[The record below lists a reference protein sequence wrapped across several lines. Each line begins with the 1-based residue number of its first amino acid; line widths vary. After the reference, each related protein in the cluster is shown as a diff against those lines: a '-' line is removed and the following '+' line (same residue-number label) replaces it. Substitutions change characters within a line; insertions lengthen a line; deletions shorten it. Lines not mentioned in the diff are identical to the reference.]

1 MRSRQVLV
9 DLFQACNNGRSVSQ
23 LHSQVFKTGI
33 LHDTFFATKL
43 NSLYAK
49 CASLQ
54 AARKVFDETPHP
66 NVHLWNSTLRSYC
79 REKQWEETL
88 RLFHLMICTAGE
100 APDNFTIPIALKA
113 CAGLRMLELGK
124 VIHGFAKKNDEIGSD
139 MFVGSALV
147 ELYSKCG
154 QMGEALKVF
163 EEFQRPDTVLWTSM
177 VTGYQQNNDPEEALA
192 LFSQMVMMDCFDG
205 DLPLVNSLLNLYAKT
220 GCEKIAANLFSK
232 MPEKDVI
239 SWSTMIAC
247 YANNEAANEALNLF
261 HEMIEKR
268 FEPNSV
274 TVVSALQACA
284 VSRNLEEGKKIHKI
298 AVWKDVVS
306 WVALLSGYAQN
317 GMAYKS
323 MGVFRNMLSD
333 GIQPDAVAVVKILAA
348 SSELG
353 IFQQA
358 LCLHGYVVRSGFN
371 SNVFVG
377 ASLIELYSK
386 CGSLGDAVKL
396 FKGMI
401 VRDVVIWSSMI
412 AAYGIHGRGGEAL
425 EIFDQMIQVMQGIT
439 SCYQISMQPQV
450 QPPLAITSC
459 TLATHIPWKV
469 KAFYMRAHFRWL
481 GHFWEIFPTYPFQA
495 ADMSKS
501 NIFAYGLQY
510 DSRILTKFAIMYVS
524 FNRIDAASIVFED
537 IPNPCSFLWNV
548 MIRGFATDGRFLSS
562 LELYSKMMEKGLKPD
577 NSGVIPNRVS
587 ILSVLLACGNLGA
600 LRKGE
605 WFHSYVIQTGFEFD
619 ILVATAIMDMY
630 SKCGSLDL
638 ARCLFDET
646 AGKDLVCWSAMIAS
660 YGIHGH
666 GRKAIDLFDQM
677 VKAGVRPSHVT
688 FTCVLSACSHSGLL
702 EEGKMYFQLMTEEF
716 VIARKLSNYAC
727 MVDLLGRAGQLSE
740 AVDLI
745 ENMPVEP
752 DASIW
757 GSLLGACR
765 IHNNLDLAE
774 KIADHLFHLDP
785 VHAGYH
791 VLLSNIYAAKSRWN
805 EVEKVRKM
813 MARRGANK
821 IQGFSLV
828 EYDNQVH
835 KFGVGDRSHPQW
847 EKLYAKLEELAAPMK
862 HLGYVPLTD
871 FVLHDIEE
879 EAKEAALSYHS
890 ERLAIAFGL
899 INTSPGTTL
908 RITKNLR
915 ICGDCHNAIKL
926 ISKIVNRVILVRDM
940 HRFHRFE
947 DGVCSCGDYW

>member
-49 CASLQ
+49 YASLQ

-88 RLFHLMICTAGE
+88 RLFHLMIYTAGE

-139 MFVGSALV
+139 MFVGSALL

-192 LFSQMVMMDCFDG
+192 LFSQMVMMDCVVLDPVTLVSVVSACAQLLNVKAGSCVHGLVIRREFDG

-298 AVWKDVVS
+298 AVWKGFELDFSVSTALIDMYMKCSCPDEAVDLFQRLPKKDVVS

-323 MGVFRNMLSD
+323 MGVFHICCQMAFNLML
-333 GIQPDAVAVVKILAA
+333 L
-348 SSELG
+348 
-353 IFQQA
+353 
-358 LCLHGYVVRSGFN
+358 LC
-371 SNVFVG
+371 
-377 ASLIELYSK
+377 
-386 CGSLGDAVKL
+386 LGDAVKL

-425 EIFDQMIQVMQGIT
+425 EIFDQMVKNSTVRPNNVTFLSILSACSHAGLVEEGLKIFDRMVHDYQLRPDSEHFGIMVDLLGRIGQLGKAMDIINRMPIPAGPHVWGALLGACRIHHNIEMGEVAAKNLFWLDPSHAGYYILLSNIYAVDGKWDNVAELRT
-439 SCYQISMQPQV
+439 RIKERGLKKMFGQSMVEVRGGVHSFLASDRFHPDSQKIYELLRKLEAQMDHATQRPQV

-469 KAFYMRAHFRWL
+469 KAVYMRAHFRWL

-501 NIFAYGLQY
+501 NVPTSNDCY
-510 DSRILTKFAIMYVS
+510 
-524 FNRIDAASIVFED
+524 
-537 IPNPCSFLWNV
+537 
-548 MIRGFATDGRFLSS
+548 
-562 LELYSKMMEKGLKPD
+562 LE
-577 NSGVIPNRVS
+577 
-587 ILSVLLACGNLGA
+587 
-600 LRKGE
+600 
-605 WFHSYVIQTGFEFD
+605 
-619 ILVATAIMDMY
+619 
-630 SKCGSLDL
+630 
-638 ARCLFDET
+638 
-646 AGKDLVCWSAMIAS
+646 
-660 YGIHGH
+660 
-666 GRKAIDLFDQM
+666 
-677 VKAGVRPSHVT
+677 
-688 FTCVLSACSHSGLL
+688 
-702 EEGKMYFQLMTEEF
+702 
-716 VIARKLSNYAC
+716 KLSFWK
-727 MVDLLGRAGQLSE
+727 VSE
-740 AVDLI
+740 DYKQS
-745 ENMPVEP
+745 P
-752 DASIW
+752 
-757 GSLLGACR
+757 
-765 IHNNLDLAE
+765 
-774 KIADHLFHLDP
+774 
-785 VHAGYH
+785 
-791 VLLSNIYAAKSRWN
+791 SR
-805 EVEKVRKM
+805 RKM
-813 MARRGANK
+813 
-821 IQGFSLV
+821 
-828 EYDNQVH
+828 
-835 KFGVGDRSHPQW
+835 
-847 EKLYAKLEELAAPMK
+847 
-862 HLGYVPLTD
+862 
-871 FVLHDIEE
+871 
-879 EAKEAALSYHS
+879 LS
-890 ERLAIAFGL
+890 
-899 INTSPGTTL
+899 
-908 RITKNLR
+908 
-915 ICGDCHNAIKL
+915 
-926 ISKIVNRVILVRDM
+926 
-940 HRFHRFE
+940 
-947 DGVCSCGDYW
+947 

>member
-1 MRSRQVLV
+1 MVGFFSCMRSRQVLV

-192 LFSQMVMMDCFDG
+192 LFSQMVMMDCVVLDPVTLVSVVSACAQLLNVKAGSCVHGLVIRREFDG

-284 VSRNLEEGKKIHKI
+284 VSCNLEEGKKIHKI
-298 AVWKDVVS
+298 AVWKGFELDFSVSTALIDMYMKCSCPDEAVDLFQRLPKKDVVS

-425 EIFDQMIQVMQGIT
+425 EIFDQM
-439 SCYQISMQPQV
+439 
-450 QPPLAITSC
+450 
-459 TLATHIPWKV
+459 V
-469 KAFYMRAHFRWL
+469 KNSTVR
-481 GHFWEIFPTYPFQA
+481 
-495 ADMSKS
+495 
-501 NIFAYGLQY
+501 
-510 DSRILTKFAIMYVS
+510 
-524 FNRIDAASIVFED
+524 
-537 IPNPCSFLWNV
+537 PNNV
-548 MIRGFATDGRFLSS
+548 TFLS
-562 LELYSKMMEKGLKPD
+562 
-577 NSGVIPNRVS
+577 I
-587 ILSVLLACGNLGA
+587 
-600 LRKGE
+600 
-605 WFHSYVIQTGFEFD
+605 
-619 ILVATAIMDMY
+619 
-630 SKCGSLDL
+630 
-638 ARCLFDET
+638 
-646 AGKDLVCWSAMIAS
+646 
-660 YGIHGH
+660 
-666 GRKAIDLFDQM
+666 
-677 VKAGVRPSHVT
+677 
-688 FTCVLSACSHSGLL
+688 LSACSHAGLV
-702 EEGKMYFQLMTEEF
+702 EEGLKIFDRMVHDYQLRPDSEHF
-716 VIARKLSNYAC
+716 GI
-727 MVDLLGRAGQLSE
+727 MVDLLGRIGQLGK
-740 AVDLI
+740 AMDI
-745 ENMPVEP
+745 INRMPIPAGPHV
-752 DASIW
+752 W
-757 GSLLGACR
+757 GALLGACR
-765 IHNNLDLAE
+765 IHHNIEMGEAAAKNL
-774 KIADHLFHLDP
+774 FWLDP
-785 VHAGYH
+785 SHAGYYI
-791 VLLSNIYAAKSRWN
+791 LLSNIYAVDGKWDNVAELRTRIKERGLKKMFGQSMV
-805 EVEKVRKM
+805 EV
-813 MARRGANK
+813 RGGVHSFLASDRFHPDSQK
-821 IQGFSLV
+821 IYELL
-828 EYDNQVH
+828 
-835 KFGVGDRSHPQW
+835 R
-847 EKLYAKLEELAAPMK
+847 KLEAQMGKEVYIPDL
-862 HLGYVPLTD
+862 D
-871 FVLHDIEE
+871 FLLHDTG
-879 EAKEAALSYHS
+879 AVLQ
-890 ERLAIAFGL
+890 F
-899 INTSPGTTL
+899 
-908 RITKNLR
+908 
-915 ICGDCHNAIKL
+915 
-926 ISKIVNRVILVRDM
+926 
-940 HRFHRFE
+940 
-947 DGVCSCGDYW
+947 